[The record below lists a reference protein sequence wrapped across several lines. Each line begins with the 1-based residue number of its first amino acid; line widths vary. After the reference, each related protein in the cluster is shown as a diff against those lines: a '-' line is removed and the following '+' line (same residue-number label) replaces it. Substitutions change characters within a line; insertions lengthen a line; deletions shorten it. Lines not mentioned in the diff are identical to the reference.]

1 MLATIE
7 KQQLLHEYIV
17 ELLTQ
22 QIEVKFGSQPV
33 TRISDNLS
41 RLTLNDL
48 QLLAKEIFRLK
59 NLEQLGMWL
68 ETRSVNEKGNIAK
81 LMPFVG
87 ILSDAEATELN
98 QIIDLEFETNF

>member
-1 MLATIE
+1 MLAILE
-7 KQQLLHEYIV
+7 KQQLLHEYMV

-22 QIEVKFGSQPV
+22 QIEIKFGSQPV
-33 TRISDNLS
+33 ARISDNLS

-68 ETRSVNEKGNIAK
+68 ETRSTSEKGNIAK
-81 LMPFVG
+81 LMPFIG

-98 QIIDLEFETNF
+98 QIIDLEFENNF